1 MATQRPP
8 PLLNVCRVN
17 SIIHALSRFDNMRRI
32 ISGLTISYG
41 VASTNITHD
50 NVNVALIFNSSD
62 VNRVNTLIYV
72 NTVTHVNNAKSYK
85 V

>member
-1 MATQRPP
+1 
-8 PLLNVCRVN
+8 
-17 SIIHALSRFDNMRRI
+17 MRRI

-62 VNRVNTLIYV
+62 VSRVNTLIYV
-72 NTVTHVNNAKSYK
+72 NTVTHVNNAKII
-85 V
+85 